1 MSFFE
6 EFIENIEKK
15 INESH
20 VHYDEKLGLVFY
32 PCNKAIDEGIEKSM
46 A

>member
-1 MSFFE
+1 MDLEAFVMYL
-6 EFIENIEKK
+6 EKR

-20 VHYDEKLGLVFY
+20 EHYDEKLGLVFY
-32 PCNKAIDEGIEKSM
+32 PCNKAIDKGLEKSM